1 MFIKAPCATCMNENP
16 PVLTNCDGEVA
27 DSGLTFVDC
36 PLGHQSAVIWDE
48 RKHMVLMTSAVQA
61 MADGHY
67 REAVSSIAA
76 ALERCYEFYIR
87 AALYKLGLSKSTI
100 DASWKSLAK
109 QSERQLGAFAAL
121 YAAETHTPFQ
131 PPPSKMTEFRNNVT
145 HKGVIPSSEEV
156 VKFGRQVYDL
166 IQKISADMNVVGDD
180 ATRAVQQEALDL
192 QRSQIPDKLDYVTAR
207 IFGVRITDEEAG
219 KAELIDT
226 FDELCRLIL
235 KSDDHKWGDMSKR
248 APSA

>member
-87 AALYKLGLSKSTI
+87 AALYNLGLSKSTI
-100 DASWKSLAK
+100 DASWKPLAK

-121 YAAETHTPFQ
+121 YAAETQTPFQ

-180 ATRAVQQEALDL
+180 ATRAPRHGTGRDRTSIRTPDTTAHLGSRWPAHVGTRDL
-192 QRSQIPDKLDYVTAR
+192 LP
-207 IFGVRITDEEAG
+207 GVRHPTRVR
-219 KAELIDT
+219 LNH
-226 FDELCRLIL
+226 CRGLR
-235 KSDDHKWGDMSKR
+235 KR
-248 APSA
+248 QHH